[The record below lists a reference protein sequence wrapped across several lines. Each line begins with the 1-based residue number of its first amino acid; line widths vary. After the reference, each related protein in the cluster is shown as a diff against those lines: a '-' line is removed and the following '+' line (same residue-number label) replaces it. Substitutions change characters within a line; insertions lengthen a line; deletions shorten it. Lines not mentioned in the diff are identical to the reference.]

1 MINHQIGSPNTMMND
16 TVVKRTVNMY
26 KYIVFHTVSLNCY
39 YISQFF
45 FFCILSPLVCCFQ
58 PSLATQKTESFTI
71 YFIQGAQWNLKTIS
85 VHFKVELSVL
95 FPKLNLNCFQIYFAV
110 VWLSLI
116 KIGGGLFLPQSQLSK
131 TGKTVQK
138 CCGTFVTVPQEKQ
151 IRGARRSELGGSELN
166 LGF

>member
-1 MINHQIGSPNTMMND
+1 MINHQIVSPNTMMND
-16 TVVKRTVNMY
+16 TVVNRTVNVY

-39 YISQFF
+39 YISQVFFF

-116 KIGGGLFLPQSQLSK
+116 KIGGGYFSHSPSCLKLGKLSRN
-131 TGKTVQK
+131 V
-138 CCGTFVTVPQEKQ
+138 VEP
-151 IRGARRSELGGSELN
+151 L
-166 LGF
+166 